1 MRIETTI
8 CTDYVPHILVVDD
21 EPRIREACRIVLEE
35 SGYHVTLAPD
45 GSEVLRLI
53 EAEHFDIILLDLMM
67 PILSGFDVLSK
78 VKSLHPDTIVIII
91 TGYATL
97 DHSVEAMKKGAFDFI
112 PKPFTP
118 DHLRVVVAKAI
129 EHTRALRDIMET
141 QSRMRVM
148 INRISDGVMCANAQ
162 ERVVLANP
170 AFLRLIGS
178 TLDKAAGR
186 SVQEVVAIPQLIEM
200 VRTALAPVAEEGRAE
215 IAAELQLT
223 AGGADE
229 PLIVDARCLPLRD
242 RRGSVIGAIAMLHD
256 ITALKHIDHLKSEFV
271 SMVSHE
277 IRSPMTSVMMQLKVV
292 LDGLAGELT
301 PKQSEILERAYDKI
315 ANQVQMAGELLDL
328 ARIESGLIAQERETV
343 EMIQLIR
350 EQVDFH
356 QPRAAAARVELSLG
370 PLPAEARLTANR
382 RNMEEVLS
390 NLIVNAL
397 KYSPDGGSTT
407 VSAQADGEYLV
418 IRVADSGMGIAVEDL
433 TRIFNRFFRVKNEKT
448 RFIQGT
454 GLGLALI
461 KSIIE
466 SHQGRI
472 EVTSQPGAGST
483 FTIFLPLPAV

>member
-1 MRIETTI
+1 MRTETLF
-8 CTDYVPHILVVDD
+8 CTEYVPRILVVDD
-21 EPRIREACRIVLEE
+21 EPRIREACRMVLEA
-35 SGYHVTLAPD
+35 SGYSVTLAPD
-45 GSEVLRLI
+45 GPEGLRLI

-67 PILSGFDVLSK
+67 PVLSGFDVLSR
-78 VKSLHPDTIVIII
+78 VKALHPDTIVIII

-129 EHTRALRDIMET
+129 EHTRALRDIAET
-141 QSRMRVM
+141 QSRMRVL
-148 INRISDGVMCANAQ
+148 INRISEGVMCANVQ

-170 AFLRLIGS
+170 AFLRLVGS

-186 SVQEVVAIPQLIEM
+186 AVDEVVAIPELLDM
-200 VRTALAPVAEEGRAE
+200 VRTALSPAAGSGAPE
-215 IAAELQLT
+215 IAAELELSLP
-223 AGGADE
+223 GAAE
-229 PLIVDARCLPLRD
+229 PVIVDARCVPLRD
-242 RRGSVIGAIAMLHD
+242 RRGSVIGVIGMLHD
-256 ITALKHIDHLKSEFV
+256 ITALKHMDRLKSEFV

-277 IRSPMTSVMMQLKVV
+277 IRGPMASVMMQLKVV

-301 PKQSEILERAYDKI
+301 DKQRGILERAYDKI

-328 ARIESGLIAQERETV
+328 ARIESGLIAQEREEV
-343 EMIQLIR
+343 EMIALIR

-356 QPRAAAARVELSLG
+356 QARAAAARVELTLG
-370 PLPAEARLTANR
+370 PLPAEARLNANR

-397 KYSPDGGSTT
+397 KYSPDGGRAT

-418 IRVADSGMGIAVEDL
+418 IRVADSGLGITAEDV
-433 TRIFNRFFRVKNEKT
+433 TRIFNRFFRVKSEQT

-454 GLGLALI
+454 GLGLSLV

-472 EVTSQPGAGST
+472 EVASRPGAGST
-483 FTIFLPLPAV
+483 FTVFLPLPAM